1 MNIFLEGTN
10 KKEVDMMVKTEQV
23 NNFNVVHNIPDYTK
37 EQREEIKKQI
47 AKKIYML
54 VYNDNLCIDT
64 KVK

>member
-37 EQREEIKKQI
+37 EQKEEKKRQI
-47 AKKIYML
+47 LKKIYKIL
-54 VYNDNLCIDT
+54 SNDN
-64 KVK
+64 